1 MDSIDTSS
9 NEKELQIIR
18 TVKQHKRRSNERQFN
33 THPEINI
40 WNLQEGGAIG
50 DAAWGC
56 GKTAALRGQRRRRGI
71 DERRRSANPIAR
83 AT

>member
-40 WNLQEGGAIG
+40 WNLQEGGAIKSHPESNFQEG
-50 DAAWGC
+50 RAGWGAQ
-56 GKTAALRGQRRRRGI
+56 KK
-71 DERRRSANPIAR
+71 SA
-83 AT
+83 